1 MTVKL
6 QAQAIKSEVKVAM
19 RYKNFKAVA
28 MRFENKSKPK
38 MRVTKDCVIL

>member
-6 QAQAIKSEVKVAM
+6 QAQAIKSELKIAM

-28 MRFENKSKPK
+28 MRCKKKGKPK